1 MKIDARHLF
10 VFVREK
16 GFQLTKRRI
25 VRMLPLAFVLAML
38 LGVTAYAVNWTENGV
53 SCSGWC
59 SRKSAHTE
67 AGSPMYIEAKVYC
80 EYMNSAGETKY
91 VHAEADNAGVQISAT
106 APAEDAVA
114 FFTTEGAHKAG
125 SGGYHYSSYSW

>member
-114 FFTTEGAHKAG
+114 LSLIHISFRSFRAAFW
-125 SGGYHYSSYSW
+125 YSRP